1 MRKHIKKISPLVILF
16 IGGLVLTAG
25 DIIAAQWIRF
35 GGSFL
40 YLLVTVFYFIGMVF
54 LINSYKSED
63 IPVASII
70 LVIFNVVILIFA
82 GILFFGESINLLK
95 VIGIGLC
102 FVSIFLLELG
112 KQKRVFV
119 K

>member
-1 MRKHIKKISPLVILF
+1 MKKNIKKISPLFILF
-16 IGGLVLTAG
+16 VGGLVLTAG

-35 GGSFL
+35 GGGYL
-40 YLLVTVFYFIGMVF
+40 YILVTLFYFTGMVL

-70 LVIFNVVILIFA
+70 LVIFNVVILVFA
-82 GILFFGESINLLK
+82 GLVFFDEKITLLK
-95 VIGIGLC
+95 ILGIGLC

-112 KQKRVFV
+112 KPKKIFI